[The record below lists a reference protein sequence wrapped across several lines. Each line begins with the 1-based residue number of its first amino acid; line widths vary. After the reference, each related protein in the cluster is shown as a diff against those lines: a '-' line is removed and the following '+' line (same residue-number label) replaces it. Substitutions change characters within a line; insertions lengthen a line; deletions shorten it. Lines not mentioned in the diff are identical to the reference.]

1 MHANGV
7 RTRSPRGASVAAAI
21 TVGCSTWVPK
31 RKLWLET
38 TANIFN
44 IYKDEAANWGGPK

>member
-1 MHANGV
+1 
-7 RTRSPRGASVAAAI
+7 
-21 TVGCSTWVPK
+21 VPK

-44 IYKDEAANWGGPK
+44 IYKDEAAN